1 MIYICS
7 IYSTSK
13 NLSIEF
19 KFEYY
24 INIIILK
31 YYYKK
36 NFVFIFYFINNYSN
50 HPKIKKKEGN

>member
-31 YYYKK
+31 YYYKRQQK
-36 NFVFIFYFINNYSN
+36 EFCFYILFY
-50 HPKIKKKEGN
+50 K